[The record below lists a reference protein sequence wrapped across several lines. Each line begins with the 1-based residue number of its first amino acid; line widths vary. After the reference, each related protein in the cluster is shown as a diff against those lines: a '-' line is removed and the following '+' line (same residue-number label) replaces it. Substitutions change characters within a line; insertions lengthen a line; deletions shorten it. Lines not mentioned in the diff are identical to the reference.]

1 MPWIVLFFAIACETV
16 ATTALHASQQ
26 FTRPGPAVVAVL
38 GYCLSFYLLS
48 LALEAIPV
56 GIAYAIWAGLGIVL
70 IAAIGWT
77 LFGQKLDAAA
87 LVGMSLILS
96 GIVVINVFSGNNP
109 H

>member
-1 MPWIVLFFAIACETV
+1 MPWIVLFFAILCETIG
-16 ATTALHASQQ
+16 TTALHASQQ
-26 FTRPGPAVVAVL
+26 FTRLGPSLVAVL

-48 LALEAIPV
+48 MALREIPV

-70 IAAIGWT
+70 IAAIGWS

-96 GIVVINVFSGNNP
+96 GIVVINVFSGAKP

>member
-1 MPWIVLFFAIACETV
+1 M
-16 ATTALHASQQ
+16 
-26 FTRPGPAVVAVL
+26 L

-48 LALEAIPV
+48 MALREIPV

-70 IAAIGWT
+70 IAAIGWS
-77 LFGQKLDAAA
+77 LFGQKLDTAA

>member
-1 MPWIVLFFAIACETV
+1 MPWILLFFAIVSETIG
-16 ATTALHASQQ
+16 TTALHASQQ
-26 FTRPGPAVVAVL
+26 FTRLGPSLVAVL

-48 LALEAIPV
+48 LALREIPV

-70 IAAIGWT
+70 IAAIGWS

-96 GIVVINVFSGNNP
+96 GIVVINVFSGTSP